1 MEDREYKKAWL
12 HRYINSQQIER
23 NLVLQLEELR
33 SEAERITPLLS
44 LVPGGAGG
52 NGDQLQR
59 AVERIEDTR
68 QELTK
73 TIEQELIARLEIAD
87 AINQEHDGQRHEIL
101 TRRYLQA
108 QKWEDIAR
116 EMHVDDRYVY
126 RLHNRAVKDLQIP
139 HEEASKSQ

>member
-1 MEDREYKKAWL
+1 MEYIKQKRTWL
-12 HRYINSQQIER
+12 RRYVNSQQVER

-44 LVPGGAGG
+44 AVPGSHGS
-52 NGDQLQR
+52 GDQLQR

-68 QELTK
+68 RELTE
-73 TIEQELIARLEIAD
+73 TIERGLLIRLEIANV
-87 AINQEHDGQRHEIL
+87 INQEQDAQRHEVL
-101 TRRYLQA
+101 VRRYLQA

-139 HEEASKSQ
+139 PEEASKSQ

>member
-68 QELTK
+68 QELSK
-73 TIEQELIARLEIAD
+73 TIEQGLIARLEIAD
-87 AINQEHDGQRHEIL
+87 TINQEHDGQRHEIL
-101 TRRYLQA
+101 TRRYLRG
-108 QKWEDIAR
+108 QKWEDIAA
-116 EMHVDDRYVY
+116 EMHITTSYLFQLHAGALDDLSVS
-126 RLHNRAVKDLQIP
+126 LPATT
-139 HEEASKSQ
+139 

>member
-52 NGDQLQR
+52 DGDRVQR
-59 AVERIEDTR
+59 TVEKIEDTR
-68 QELTK
+68 QKLTK
-73 TIEQELIARLEIAD
+73 TIAQGLIDRLEIAS
-87 AINQEHDGQRHEIL
+87 AINQEHDAQRHEIL
-101 TRRYLQA
+101 TRRYLQG
-108 QKWEDIAR
+108 QKWEDIAAD
-116 EMHVDDRYVY
+116 MHVTTSCLFKLHVCALDDLDIRYPE
-126 RLHNRAVKDLQIP
+126 NT
-139 HEEASKSQ
+139 